1 MICISWYVFLCG
13 WIWDH
18 SHARQTGDYEAKGI
32 IGSHATFSLSSK
44 TKDLDEKF
52 SEVLSSMDLDTA
64 GGLVEILSRQ
74 GKSFNCFGQT
84 ADRFTRYQS
93 ICN

>member
-13 WIWDH
+13 CIWDH

-32 IGSHATFSLSSK
+32 IGSHVTFSLSSK

-52 SEVLSSMDLDTA
+52 SEVLSSLDLDTA

-84 ADRFTRYQS
+84 ADRFTRY
-93 ICN
+93 

>member
-13 WIWDH
+13 STWEY
-18 SHARQTGDYEAKGI
+18 SHAKQTGDYEAKGI

-44 TKDLDEKF
+44 TNDLDEKF
-52 SEVLSSMDLDTA
+52 SQVLSSMDLDTA

-74 GKSFNCFGQT
+74 GKLFSCFGKT
-84 ADRFTRYQS
+84 ADRLTCY
-93 ICN
+93 